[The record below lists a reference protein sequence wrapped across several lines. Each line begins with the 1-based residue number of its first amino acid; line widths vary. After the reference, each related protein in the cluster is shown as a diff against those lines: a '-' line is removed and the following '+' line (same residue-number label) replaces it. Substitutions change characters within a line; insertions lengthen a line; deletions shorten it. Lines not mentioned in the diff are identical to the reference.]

1 LADWAFSLPQPS
13 PSILLSSSSEPASGT
28 GTRRLRRRN
37 PTAFSTEPFSFP
49 EQGLQQ
55 RLSQRQRARNWEKS
69 LDSVTLPKAILPA
82 SVALPGT
89 STRGERPAH
98 SKMQRSPQQ
107 KTSALSHG
115 SAMQK
120 RAFECGKLATRSFRA
135 ARTPPIVATKLPES
149 TWAVPGARRS
159 PGKPSFGP
167 WTCSLFQPDT
177 YLRIEG

>member
-1 LADWAFSLPQPS
+1 M
-13 PSILLSSSSEPASGT
+13 
-28 GTRRLRRRN
+28 
-37 PTAFSTEPFSFP
+37 
-49 EQGLQQ
+49 
-55 RLSQRQRARNWEKS
+55 
-69 LDSVTLPKAILPA
+69 TLPKAILPA

-135 ARTPPIVATKLPES
+135 ARTPPIVATKLPKS
-149 TWAVPGARRS
+149 TWAVPGAHRS
-159 PGKPSFGP
+159 SRKPSSGP
-167 WTCSLFQPDT
+167 WTCPLFQPDT